1 MKRSRKN
8 LIITLSVTFVL
19 MALLVIFTSK
29 VVYRTAFKTVQ
40 ELGDDKAMAIT
51 ADLENY
57 LDTAKS
63 VLWLTADTVDHMV
76 AKGATTEE
84 IIEYIT
90 RESSRTEQQFDSSYT
105 GIYGV
110 INGTYVDGVG
120 WVPPADYD
128 PTKRDWYLLTV
139 AAGGE
144 VTIIPPYVDAQTGSV
159 IISVGRALT
168 DTRNAM
174 ALDLTMNGVQEVV
187 EKIQINGY
195 GYGFVLDQEGMVV
208 AHHDRKENGKNYRDL
223 PEREELYRKV
233 KEVEKGNFNLELDGE
248 SCTVFVDEVLD
259 QWNLVIVMKDSEL
272 YKEPRWLM
280 NASILINLIVFVL
293 ISVFYLFGYRKERKI
308 SARVEEMKEIERKK
322 DYEAQVLKLEKS
334 AADSA
339 NKAKSHFL
347 ADMSHEIRTP
357 INAILGM
364 NEMILHESK
373 EEETRE
379 YAANIKSAGNTLLSI
394 INSILDFSKIEDG
407 RMSLVPVEFELE
419 TLVNGLVNSISERAK
434 AKELEVRVEIDETL
448 PSKLIG
454 DDVRISQVIMN
465 LLTNAVKYTEKG
477 YVLLSMKNLGA
488 AEGRCK
494 ILVAVRDTGIGIRKE
509 DINKLSISF
518 ERIDEKKNRHIEGTG
533 LGISIVTRL
542 LIMMGSG
549 LKVESEYGTGS
560 VFSFELPIEVA
571 DAAPIGQYNVEARG
585 ETGMLG
591 DKVTVF
597 APKAKIL
604 LTDDNEMNCKV
615 AAKLMRL
622 FGIRPEV
629 CHSGR
634 ETLDRM
640 KEAKEQGAS
649 YDALFL
655 DHMMPEMDGIET
667 LQALKAAD
675 LVGNAK
681 VIALTANAVVGAKE
695 QYLAAGFD
703 DYLAKPV
710 RIPELDQMLR
720 KCLPE
725 ELLEEPEETIPD
737 EQTVPDGQSKAPGTG
752 MATADEVSA
761 GAADKAGAS
770 ETDAKQCDGR
780 LGQLQSIGLNV
791 EDGLTYCADDEEFYM
806 EILQE
811 YVDSAP
817 EKKEKLTEFLRD
829 GNLKDYRVVVHSV
842 KSASKTIGAQGLF
855 EKALELEYAAG
866 DGKQE
871 FVTEHHPPL
880 MEEYH
885 ALVEAISHVLSGW
898 YDDPRR

>member
-675 LVGNAK
+675 LVGRTK

-770 ETDAKQCDGR
+770 ETDAKQYDGR

>member
-19 MALLVIFTSK
+19 MALLVVFTSR

-187 EKIQINGY
+187 ETIQINGY

-233 KEVEKGNFNLELDGE
+233 KEVGKGNFNLELDGE
-248 SCTVFVDEVLD
+248 NCTVFVDEVLD

-419 TLVNGLVNSISERAK
+419 TLVNGLVNSISERAN

-477 YVLLSMKNLGA
+477 YVLLSMKNLGV

-509 DINKLSISF
+509 DMNKLSISF

-542 LIMMGSG
+542 LTMMGSG

-571 DAAPIGQYNVEARG
+571 DGAPIGQYNVESRG

-597 APKAKIL
+597 APKAKVL

-615 AAKLMRL
+615 AAKLMLL
-622 FGIRPEV
+622 FGIRPAV
-629 CHSGR
+629 CHSGW

-640 KEAKEQGAS
+640 KEAKEQGAP

-675 LVGNAK
+675 LVGRAK

-725 ELLEEPEETIPD
+725 ELLEEPEETITD

-770 ETDAKQCDGR
+770 ETDAKQYDGR

-829 GNLKDYRVVVHSV
+829 RNLKDYRVVVHSV